1 MSRPI
6 LRSASSSR
14 RWCWPSRA
22 ARTALSALAAGVLA
36 ILVAAGPALGVE
48 PASGVAPSIKVEPT
62 PARIVHHGSRSRP
75 VVALTFDDCR
85 DREAVLAL
93 VRTLHRE
100 GVPATFFPYGYAVR
114 RSPDLWVAVAAAGFP
129 IGNHTLSHPDLV
141 PLAEGTVRYEF
152 RAWRRIVQPIVGAAA
167 IPYARPPYGAFN
179 LTTARAAAQEGY
191 PTLVLWDIDTRDWAR
206 PSAAVIA
213 GRAGRGTNG
222 SIILMHCGPRQTVD
236 ALPAI
241 IAGYRGRGFGF
252 VTIPELLEGTGPRL
266 GEGRVQPV
274 GGRRL
279 DPRGRPIAL

>member
-1 MSRPI
+1 MPAIRPVF
-6 LRSASSSR
+6 RSAHR
-14 RWCWPSRA
+14 RR
-22 ARTALSALAAGVLA
+22 RGALVSAFLAL
-36 ILVAAGPALGVE
+36 LVAAGPALGVE
-48 PASGVAPSIKVEPT
+48 PASGVAPSIRVEPGT
-62 PARIVHHGSRSRP
+62 ARIVRHGSRSRP

-93 VRTLHRE
+93 VRPLRRE

-114 RSPDLWVAVAAAGFP
+114 RAPDLWREVAAAGFP
-129 IGNHTLSHPDLV
+129 IGNHTLSHPDLTT
-141 PLAEGTVRYEF
+141 LAEGSVRYEF
-152 RAWRRIVQPIVGAAA
+152 RAWRRIVEPLVGAAA

-179 LTTARAAAQEGY
+179 FTTARAAAREGY
-191 PTLVLWDIDTRDWAR
+191 PTLVLWDIDTRDWTR

-241 IAGYRGRGFGF
+241 IAGYRARGFGF

-274 GGRRL
+274 DGRRL
-279 DPRGRPIAL
+279 DPRGHPIAL

>member
-1 MSRPI
+1 MPAIRPVFG
-6 LRSASSSR
+6 SAHR
-14 RWCWPSRA
+14 RR
-22 ARTALSALAAGVLA
+22 RGALASAFLGL
-36 ILVAAGPALGVE
+36 LVAAGPALGVE
-48 PASGVAPSIKVEPT
+48 PASGVAPSIRVEPG
-62 PARIVHHGSRSRP
+62 PARVVHHGPRSRP

-93 VRTLHRE
+93 VRALRRE

-114 RSPDLWVAVAAAGFP
+114 RAPDLWREIAAAGFP

-141 PLAEGTVRYEF
+141 PLAEGGVRYEF
-152 RAWRRIVQPIVGAAA
+152 RAWRRIVEPIVGTAA

-179 LTTARAAAQEGY
+179 LTTARAAAREGY
-191 PTLVLWDIDTRDWAR
+191 PTLVLWDIDTRDWTR

-213 GRAGRGTNG
+213 ARAGRGRNG

-266 GEGRVQPV
+266 GEGRVQPAD
-274 GGRRL
+274 GRRL

>member
-1 MSRPI
+1 MPAIRPVFG
-6 LRSASSSR
+6 SAHR
-14 RWCWPSRA
+14 RR
-22 ARTALSALAAGVLA
+22 RGALASAFLGL
-36 ILVAAGPALGVE
+36 LVAAGPALGVE
-48 PASGVAPSIKVEPT
+48 PASGVAPSIRVEPG
-62 PARIVHHGSRSRP
+62 PARVVHHGPRSRP

-93 VRTLHRE
+93 VRALRRE

-114 RSPDLWVAVAAAGFP
+114 RAPDLWREIAAAGFP

-141 PLAEGTVRYEF
+141 PLAEGGVRYEF
-152 RAWRRIVQPIVGAAA
+152 RAWRRIVEPIVGTAA

-179 LTTARAAAQEGY
+179 LTTARAAAREGY
-191 PTLVLWDIDTRDWAR
+191 PTLVLWDIDTRDWTR

-213 GRAGRGTNG
+213 ARAGRGRNG

-236 ALPAI
+236 ALPTI

-266 GEGRVQPV
+266 GEGRVQPAD
-274 GGRRL
+274 GRRL

>member
-1 MSRPI
+1 MSRPV
-6 LRSASSSR
+6 LRSASLPR
-14 RWCWPSRA
+14 RR
-22 ARTALSALAAGVLA
+22 RLSGAVIVALAVGALA
-36 ILVAAGPALGVE
+36 VLVAAGPALGVE
-48 PASGVAPSIKVEPT
+48 PASGVAPSIKVEPA
-62 PARIVHHGSRSRP
+62 PARIVRHGPRSRP

-93 VRTLHRE
+93 VRALRQE

-152 RAWRRIVQPIVGAAA
+152 RAWRRIVEPIIGAVA

-179 LTTARAAAQEGY
+179 ATTARAAGKEGY
-191 PTLVLWDIDTRDWAR
+191 AALVLWDIDTRDWAR

-213 GRAGRGTNG
+213 ERAGRGTNG
-222 SIILMHCGPRQTVD
+222 SIILMHCGPRQTVN

-241 IAGYRGRGFGF
+241 IAGYRARGFGF
-252 VTIPELLEGTGPRL
+252 VTIPELIEGTGPRL

-274 GGRRL
+274 DGRRI